1 MKHQFNYFVMIHL
14 NRSVKWIP
22 LALALG
28 DAWNYE
34 GEEYLS
40 NLIAIFEYFSSDRR
54 YKSSPEKVKEN

>member
-1 MKHQFNYFVMIHL
+1 MIHL